1 MIAPN
6 PMGTSMEIV
15 QLLIANLLLS
25 LALFIFL
32 WLVNLALR
40 DPSFIDGWWALG
52 MVVLAVQSFLFAGQG
67 GKHAIALTLICAA
80 WGIRLGSYLLW
91 RWRSKGPDRRYVTM
105 MAIAKT
111 ERGWRYG
118 VASLLLVFA
127 VQMPLQ
133 FIVALPVQLGQ
144 VGPDTKLGLAAFTG
158 IVLAVFGVVFESVGD
173 FQLAAFKGDPSNT
186 GKVLQ
191 TGLWRFTRHP
201 NYFGDVCTWW
211 GLYLIAAD
219 HGFGVWSLPGPVL
232 LTFLLTRWSGVPTVE
247 GRMRR
252 KRPDYEAYVER
263 TSGFIPWFPRTPSSG
278 MH

>member
-1 MIAPN
+1 MIRPN
-6 PMGTSMEIV
+6 RMDTSMEIA

-40 DPSFIDGWWALG
+40 DPSFVDGWWALG
-52 MVVLAVQSFLFAGQG
+52 MALFAVQSFLFAGQG

-80 WGIRLGSYLLW
+80 WGIRLGTYLLW
-91 RWRSKGPDRRYVTM
+91 RWRTNGPDRRYVTM
-105 MAIAKT
+105 MAMAKI
-111 ERGWRYG
+111 ERGWGYAT
-118 VASLLLVFA
+118 ASLLLVFA

-144 VGPDTKLGLAAFTG
+144 VGPDTKLGIAAYVG
-158 IVLAVFGVVFESVGD
+158 VVLAVFGIVFESAGD
-173 FQLAAFKGDPSNT
+173 FQLAAFKGDPSNA

-201 NYFGDVCTWW
+201 NYFGDACTWW

-252 KRPDYEAYVER
+252 RRPDYEAYVER
-263 TSGFIPWFPRTPSSG
+263 TSGFIPWFPHRPSSG
-278 MH
+278 TH